1 MADRRLQ
8 VFHAVAKQLSF
19 TKAADVLFMTQP
31 AVTFQIKQLEEHFNT
46 RLFDRGHGRIALTPA
61 GEVVLGYAER
71 ILGLS
76 SELDVRLSELTG
88 EIGGSLMVG
97 ASTTIAEFM
106 LPGILGEFKSTY
118 PNVRSRLMVGNS
130 ESIETSGHGTHHRH
144 RLHRIALARADLECE
159 VCCDDELVVICHPRF
174 PLARHKEL
182 TPQKLLE
189 HAFVSREPGSGTR
202 EFTENYLRSAGVTLD
217 QMNVVM
223 ELGSPIALNGVVE
236 TGLGFAIASR
246 ASVTKE
252 QRLGDIVAIPLK
264 PRLIRTLSMVY
275 PKEKFRSRLVATFV
289 EFAATRLR
297 ALIGEEVLTSPHDRE
312 QTLGSFM
319 SRPIRARLDWSALRH
334 NHTVVRRHAGA
345 ARVWSVVKAD
355 AYGHGL
361 LPAARRWAKSPTALP
376 WWNSKAP
383 WPCAMPAS
391 RLPILML
398 EGPYQ
403 ADDLPLFAE
412 LELTPVLHTM
422 WQVDALID
430 CRLPRG
436 SRCT

>member
-19 TKAADVLFMTQP
+19 TKAAEVLFMTQP

-71 ILGLS
+71 ILGLA
-76 SELDVRLSELTG
+76 SEMDVRLSELTG

-118 PNVRSRLMVGNS
+118 PNVRSRLIVGNS
-130 ESIETSGHGTHHRH
+130 ESIENRVLEHTIDIGFIESLSHEPN
-144 RLHRIALARADLECE
+144 LECD

-182 TPQKLLE
+182 TPQKLLD
-189 HAFVSREPGSGTR
+189 HPYISREPGSGTR
-202 EFTENYLRSAGVTLD
+202 EFTESYLRSAGISLD

-223 ELGSPIALNGVVE
+223 ELGSPIALNGVVQ

-246 ASVTKE
+246 ASVSKE

-275 PKEKFRSRLVATFV
+275 PKEKFRSRLVASFV
-289 EFAATRLR
+289 EFAAARLR
-297 ALIGEEVLTSPHDRE
+297 ALI
-312 QTLGSFM
+312 
-319 SRPIRARLDWSALRH
+319 
-334 NHTVVRRHAGA
+334 
-345 ARVWSVVKAD
+345 
-355 AYGHGL
+355 
-361 LPAARRWAKSPTALP
+361 AK
-376 WWNSKAP
+376 K
-383 WPCAMPAS
+383 
-391 RLPILML
+391 
-398 EGPYQ
+398 
-403 ADDLPLFAE
+403 
-412 LELTPVLHTM
+412 PV
-422 WQVDALID
+422 
-430 CRLPRG
+430 
-436 SRCT
+436 